1 MKLKDKVAIVVGS
14 TSGIGKAIAER
25 FAEEGA
31 SVIISGRREEQGSAV
46 VNAIKKAGG
55 KADFLKLDVTNLE
68 QCSAVVDAVAGKYGK
83 LDILVYNAGIAPY
96 HNFESTDEKIWDEIY
111 STNLRSAFFMTQKA
125 MPEIVKVKGNV
136 IYTASLAGTSAVGA
150 SSGFAYGSCK
160 AALIHLTK
168 MIALRFGG
176 EGVRVNAVSP
186 GLTQTDILA
195 SCTPEILEQL
205 KREIPL
211 KKIGRPIDIANAAAF
226 LASDEA
232 DFITGQVLSVCGGA
246 SII

>member
-1 MKLKDKVAIVVGS
+1 MEKHREAKNKVAIVVGS

-31 SVIISGRREEQGSAV
+31 LAIVTGRREEQGSSV
-46 VNAIKKAGG
+46 VETIKKAGG
-55 KADFLKLDVTNLE
+55 KADFLKLDVTDLE
-68 QCSAVVDAVAGKYGK
+68 QCRAVVDAVAGKYGK

-96 HNFESTDEKIWDEIY
+96 HNFESTDEEMWDAIY

-125 MPEIVKVKGNV
+125 MLEIIKAKGNV
-136 IYTASLAGTSAVGA
+136 IYTDSLAGTSAVGA

-168 MIALRFGG
+168 MIALRFAG
-176 EGVRVNAVSP
+176 EGIRVNAVSP

-195 SCTPEILEQL
+195 SCAPEILEQL
-205 KREIPL
+205 KQGIPL
-211 KKIGRPIDIANAAAF
+211 NKIGKPIDNANAAAPA
-226 LASDEA
+226 LSD
-232 DFITGQVLSVCGGA
+232 DFRIQSCK
-246 SII
+246 